1 MVRRDPGRIYFQ
13 SKASSPPFP
22 TQRGAQFFATAFA
35 AGGASQTQRTGQVH
49 AGSGKRAARRDAG
62 HKRAVA
68 EREEIWRISPPAF
81 TVVLTAEESS
91 FGTGT
96 DH

>member
-1 MVRRDPGRIYFQ
+1 MVRCDPGRICFQ
-13 SKASSPPFP
+13 SKASSPAFP

-35 AGGASQTQRTGQVH
+35 AGGARQSQRTSQVD
-49 AGSGKRAARRDAG
+49 AGSGKRAARGDASR
-62 HKRAVA
+62 KRAVA

-81 TVVLTAEESS
+81 AGVLTAEESS